1 MNANLKNKNQLL
13 VEVFMAQMH
22 AAPGAVHK
30 QPIPVAPIA
39 PNLEVRKLR
48 ARLMLEECLETI
60 NKGLGIDVQIADSEG
75 CYTWIDI
82 LNVEFVHAH
91 APNLIEIA
99 DGLADLEV
107 VSSCGTATSCGI
119 AMQPIFEIVAN
130 DNLLKFAP
138 GHSFDA
144 GGKLIK
150 PKDHRGP
157 TDLIKRELIR
167 QGADI

>member
-1 MNANLKNKNQLL
+1 
-13 VEVFMAQMH
+13 
-22 AAPGAVHK
+22 
-30 QPIPVAPIA
+30 
-39 PNLEVRKLR
+39 
-48 ARLMLEECLETI
+48 MLEECLETI
-60 NKGLGIDVQIADSEG
+60 NKGLGLDVVVGDGEG
-75 CYTWIDI
+75 RTTFIDI
-82 LNVEFVHAH
+82 IMVQFDHAK

-150 PKDHRGP
+150 PKGHRGP